1 MRLIASVLFGL
12 LIAVQSTAQVIDS
25 LHETIKTASAQDKVD
40 ILIELVFQYRNS
52 DRDKADSLLEVA
64 NVSARELNY
73 EKGIARVKI
82 LRGILFNDQGNYDKA
97 IDQFQ
102 SALPFFESSKDSS
115 NQEAAYNNLGISYKR
130 LGNLDSSNISY
141 QQALRF
147 VSDEFG
153 KARLLLNIGSN
164 FISEGKLD
172 SATQNHIEAIKVFE
186 RINHQAGLTIAY
198 LNLGNIYYKQDAY
211 DQAMKYYH
219 QSLENAIAS
228 GHKPVQSRN
237 YLNIGSI
244 LSEKKQYDS
253 ALYYFKSATALQE
266 AMGDQTGLAASY
278 RNIGE
283 VTLELGDTDAAEE
296 YFQKSLSLYEK
307 TSHKEGIIR
316 ANKFLANLYLDK
328 QEFVKAKNYIN
339 RSIDQAREAGMIH
352 ELQRSLEFATK
363 IYEASG
369 DYKFAYGLLA
379 EEKTIGD
386 SIFKQEKITQID
398 ELQTQYET
406 AKKDQEIQNLSQQ
419 SQIQAL
425 QISQRN
431 TLLAVIV
438 IAFLVLVLAGF
449 IFYQR
454 RKYKHQQAVSN
465 IEQRALRL
473 QMNPHFIFNALASIQ
488 NYILQSD
495 TKESVKY
502 LSKFGKLMRQILE
515 HSRQEF
521 ISIEDEADML
531 TNYLQIQQLR
541 FQNSFQFTIHIADE
555 LDAENV
561 KIPPL
566 FAQPL
571 VENAIEHGLT
581 GVENG
586 LVEISFDKTKEGVL
600 LSVSDNG
607 RGMNKSVSTT
617 NHKSMA
623 TKITLDRLGLFG
635 QRFASNLKY
644 SHPQKFESG
653 TLATLILPH
662 KS

>member
-307 TSHKEGIIR
+307 TGHKEGIIR
-316 ANKFLANLYLDK
+316 ANKFLANLYLDR
-328 QEFVKAKNYIN
+328 QGFVKAKNYIN

-369 DYKFAYGLLA
+369 DYKFAYALLA

-438 IAFLVLVLAGF
+438 IAFLVLILAGF

-571 VENAIEHGLT
+571 VENAIEHGLS

-586 LVEISFDKTKEGVL
+586 LVEISFEKTKEGVL